1 MMNQHESSGSAVD
14 AIVDSMLPRDSDE
27 SIYFVMYRLG
37 LKRIP
42 LSKIMEHLERRGK
55 QIRTK
60 DIEQWQRG
68 FDKSDPFAI
77 PNDSPKVLLSLDEY
91 PYLSGSWDPTDRYI
105 PAIDPG
111 HVLAKWGT
119 QRHTKEEALSYRGV
133 QLLGENLKGCHFI
146 VIDVDGDHTGVP
158 DMKVINY
165 WESWIFRTKSLIK
178 YDDDGIPVSF
188 HLEFACDRM
197 IPTMHFNKVDLL
209 GNANNQARWLKPN
222 KIDNCLPRADVSE
235 VWKDLNRY
243 VQGD

>member
-1 MMNQHESSGSAVD
+1 MFKF
-14 AIVDSMLPRDSDE
+14 PRADE
-27 SIYFVMYRLG
+27 SWYFACYRAG
-37 LKRIP
+37 LQGVT
-42 LSKIMEHLERRGK
+42 LLELTTAAANVGKELRQKDLDQFFRGQQK
-55 QIRTK
+55 N
-60 DIEQWQRG
+60 
-68 FDKSDPFAI
+68 DPFNI
-77 PNDSPKVLLSLDEY
+77 PGESAPKVLLSLDEY

-146 VIDVDGDHTGVP
+146 VIDVDGDHTEVP